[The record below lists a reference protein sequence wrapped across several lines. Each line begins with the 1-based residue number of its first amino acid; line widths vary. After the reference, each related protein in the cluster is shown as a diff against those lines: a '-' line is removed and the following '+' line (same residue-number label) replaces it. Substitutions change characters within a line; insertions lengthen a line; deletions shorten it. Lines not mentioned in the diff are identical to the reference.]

1 MSPVTA
7 PADRRFRRAHV
18 KPGRRRRWYAA
29 LFPVGRYV
37 LLTVVILLGVYYSA
51 TAITHASALAI
62 DDIAVTGNQRLPTH
76 EIIGLLTGLKG
87 QNLIVSDLDEFRA
100 RLVGS
105 PWIKEA
111 TLKRAFPSSV
121 KVTVRERVPIG
132 LGRIDGRL
140 YLVDERGAIID
151 QYRPA
156 YAEFDLPIIDGLKVD
171 GLGGDA
177 LKSGGV
183 RNDGLHGNAGHTGH
197 NDARAALAAQVLM
210 AVRSAPEL
218 ARLVSQIDVSDEHNA
233 AVILDGDPA
242 LVYVGTDRFVPRL
255 QAYLELAA
263 AMRERVNNI
272 DYVDLR
278 FDDHIYVRPS
288 GRTGTVEVLAGSS
301 APPTLA
307 PPAPVVPPLSRPGAT
322 AAPRPPKKRSTR

>member
-29 LFPVGRYV
+29 LAPVGRYV
-37 LLTVVILLGVYYSA
+37 VLTAVMLLAVYYSA

-62 DDIAVTGNQRLPTH
+62 DDIAVSGNQHLPTH

-87 QNLIVSDLDEFRA
+87 QNLIVSDLDEFRE

-140 YLVDERGAIID
+140 YLVDERGAVID
-151 QYRPA
+151 EYGPA
-156 YAEFDLPIIDGLKVD
+156 YAGFDLPIVD
-171 GLGGDA
+171 GLHVDGPQDA
-177 LKSGGV
+177 ARKSG
-183 RNDGLHGNAGHTGH
+183 RDE
-197 NDARAALAAQVLM
+197 ARATLAAQILVS
-210 AVRSAPEL
+210 VRAAPEL
-218 ARLVSQIDVSDEHNA
+218 AKLVSQIDVSDEHNA

-242 LVYVGTDRFVPRL
+242 VVYVGTERFVPRL
-255 QAYLELAA
+255 QSYVELAPT
-263 AMRERVNNI
+263 MHERVSDI

-278 FDDHIYVRPS
+278 FDDHIYVKPAGRAAAIEPLADGPAAASGPPRITPPQPRPQATPRPS
-288 GRTGTVEVLAGSS
+288 
-301 APPTLA
+301 
-307 PPAPVVPPLSRPGAT
+307 
-322 AAPRPPKKRSTR
+322 KKRRAR